1 MSYRIGEDD
10 FNVIIS
16 DVMDLISDNKM
27 KMSSILNEIC
37 QLEETVGAYSKTM
50 ELLIQAKSIMKSA
63 CEEYS
68 LEISNKDN
76 T

>member
-1 MSYRIGEDD
+1 MSYRKGEDD

-50 ELLIQAKSIMKSA
+50 EL
-63 CEEYS
+63 
-68 LEISNKDN
+68 
-76 T
+76 